1 MNAMRHAASTRA
13 TRRPLPLA
21 ILLALAAFASVPA
34 CAQDVADAAAV
45 PEATAQ
51 DAADATADVAAD
63 AATDAAAA
71 PAAQDAADPAAEL
84 EAVIVTANKREQ
96 DVRSVATS
104 ITVIDAEQ
112 LERLQARQLTDFAA
126 YIPSLQVTSLGAPG
140 RTTITMRGVAVLSSG
155 STIGTY
161 IDEVPVGSSGIY
173 QAATV
178 FALDLLPY
186 DIERIEV
193 LRGPQGTLY
202 GAGSMG
208 GLLKYVTR
216 SPDLDETE
224 LRFGAGVSDVE
235 SGGALGANIRFGA
248 NMPLVEDQVGVR
260 VSYMYNK
267 IPGYIDNEIDGERNI
282 NDGSQESGR
291 AELLWQG
298 DNASFSLTA
307 MSQDIDTD
315 NNAIVALDPE
325 DLEPLYGDLVNSVF
339 VDEPF
344 SKELDFYSATF
355 DWDLGW
361 GDFVS
366 ATGYTETRTRQR
378 QDGTLI
384 YGEFANIAL
393 GLPEPGSSA
402 FDVGLDLDKFTQEFR
417 LVSDSDGPFEWMVGG
432 FYSDE
437 DGTQTQSL
445 YLNQLDGSPLPPPF
459 DAIAGTL
466 AVIKLP
472 SSYEELAGFAN
483 GSYRFN
489 DWFKLEAGVRYA
501 NNDQEFVQSV
511 TDGIILP
518 IADSPGESDEDVF
531 TWSLSPVFQ
540 LSEDVMLYGRAASG
554 YQPGGPNVAIA
565 GLPSSVDSSTLD
577 SYELGLKA
585 GFMDQRLLL
594 DVTGFYIDWTDIQIA
609 TSVNGVSGLINGGEA
624 TTKGFELSSTFQ
636 ATESFSLGVNAT
648 YTDASIEDDF
658 ATTTIVTPDVIIAI
672 TNGLADDA
680 LPYVPEWAWSA
691 VADYYFPVGSLDGH
705 VGAGLRWVG
714 DQVNDTTGRQT
725 VSLPTD
731 PPTVVADDLTP
742 PLELDSYFAF
752 DLYADLSGESWTV
765 RAYARNLGDERG
777 YQRYTAVN
785 SAVTGATAN
794 IAAAPIQPRTIGL
807 EFDFR
812 F

>member
-1 MNAMRHAASTRA
+1 MNATRHAATTRA
-13 TRRPLPLA
+13 TRRPLSLA
-21 ILLALAAFASVPA
+21 ILLALAAFASAPA
-34 CAQDVADAAAV
+34 GAQDAADAAAA
-45 PEATAQ
+45 PEAIAQ
-51 DAADATADVAAD
+51 DAADATADAD

-84 EAVIVTANKREQ
+84 EAVIVTANKREE

-104 ITVIDAEQ
+104 ITVVDAEK
-112 LERLQARQLTDFAA
+112 LEHLQARQLTDFAA

-216 SPDLDETE
+216 DPDLEQTE

-248 NMPLVEDQVGVR
+248 NMPLVEDKVGVR

-267 IPGYIDNEIDGERNI
+267 IPGYIDNEVDGEQNI

-298 DNASFSLTA
+298 DNASLSLTA
-307 MSQDIDTD
+307 MSQEIDSD
-315 NNAIVALDPE
+315 NNALVALDPT

-344 SKELDFYSATF
+344 SKDLDFYSATF
-355 DWDLGW
+355 NWDLGW
-361 GDFVS
+361 GEFVS

-384 YGEFANIAL
+384 YGEFANLAL

-417 LVSDSDGPFEWMVGG
+417 LVSGSEGPFEWMVGG

-437 DGTQTQSL
+437 DGVQTQSL

-472 SSYEELAGFAN
+472 SNYKEIAGFAN

-501 NNDQEFVQSV
+501 SNEQEFVQSV
-511 TDGIILP
+511 TEGIILP
-518 IADSPGESDEDVF
+518 IEDSPGESDEDVF

-554 YQPGGPNVAIA
+554 YQPGGPNVAVA
-565 GLPSSVDSSTLD
+565 GLPSAVDSSTLD

-585 GFMDQRLLL
+585 GFMDQRLQF

-609 TSVNGVSGLINGGEA
+609 TSVNGVSGLVNGGEA
-624 TTKGFELSSTFQ
+624 TTKGFELSSMFQ
-636 ATESFSLGVNAT
+636 ATENFSLGINAT
-648 YTDASIEDDF
+648 YTDASIDDDF
-658 ATTTIVTPDVIIAI
+658 ATTTIVTPDVIVEI
-672 TNGLADDA
+672 TNGLGGDA

-691 VADYYFPVGSLDGH
+691 LADYYFPVAGLDGH
-705 VGAGLRWVG
+705 VGAGLRWVD
-714 DQVNDTTGRQT
+714 DQVNDTTGRQV

-731 PPTVVADDLTP
+731 PPTVVADELTP
-742 PLELDSYFAF
+742 PLELDIYFAL
-752 DLYADLSGESWTV
+752 DLYADLSGANWTV
-765 RAYARNLGDERG
+765 RAYARNLTDERG